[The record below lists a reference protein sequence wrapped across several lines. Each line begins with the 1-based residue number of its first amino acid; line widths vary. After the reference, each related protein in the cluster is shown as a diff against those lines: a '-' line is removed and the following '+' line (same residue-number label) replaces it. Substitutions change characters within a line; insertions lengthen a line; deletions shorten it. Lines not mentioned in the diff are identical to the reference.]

1 MGYGGTYIANFLK
14 SSVSSTLTAL
24 GSVFMSVENAATP
37 CEFDG
42 NGYVIEYL
50 NIMGYGKSNVGF
62 FDIVGSNSVVKN
74 LHLRNVTINANQGNV
89 GGIAGSVLAAAEAA
103 SESSIANVS
112 FHGTI
117 NVDVPTTNSTNGVV
131 GGLVGNSA
139 RAIDGAIVLGTIT
152 ANGAASVGGVVGV
165 TTASISNVV
174 SLMQVTAY
182 SGTVG
187 AFTTT
192 QNATVENSVHMTNAV
207 WKGTK
212 ETRFVNVDGNNK
224 SYTELMN
231 GSISGYGTSKYY
243 YAGETPSTKG
253 TYDVLADVKL
263 ISSNAIG
270 ADNPANARESMRLK
284 DLVYV
289 YLLMYSLTEGTDSL
303 TENDASFTVKVYKLS
318 SSSWLVGNA
327 DGTSA
332 KPVAI
337 ANKQNV
343 SLLRQLPFAT
353 FTLKTNVTV
362 SISNTFAGAFFGTV
376 ESAKNT
382 DGVSLGYKITCNQAM
397 FEAYAG
403 YAGGTPSWLTT

>member
-1 MGYGGTYIANFLK
+1 M
-14 SSVSSTLTAL
+14 
-24 GSVFMSVENAATP
+24 
-37 CEFDG
+37 
-42 NGYVIEYL
+42 
-50 NIMGYGKSNVGF
+50 
-62 FDIVGSNSVVKN
+62 
-74 LHLRNVTINANQGNV
+74 
-89 GGIAGSVLAAAEAA
+89 LAAAEAV

-117 NVDVPTTNSTNGVV
+117 NVDVPTTNPTNGVV

-165 TTASISNVV
+165 TTVDVKTASISNVV

-187 AFTTT
+187 AFTAT
-192 QNATVENSVHMTNAV
+192 QNATVENSVHMTYAV
-207 WKGTK
+207 WKGT
-212 ETRFVNVDGNNK
+212 EFVNVVDKNK
-224 SYTELMN
+224 SYNELMN
-231 GSISGYGTSKYY
+231 GSISGYGTSNKYY

-263 ISSNAIG
+263 TKLDAKGSENE
-270 ADNPANARESMRLK
+270 ANARESMRLK

-318 SSSWLVGNA
+318 SSSWLVGEA

-382 DGVSLGYKITCNQAM
+382 DGVSLDYKITCNTAM

-403 YAGGTPSWLTT
+403 GTPPSCLTT